1 MSETSTEE
9 TDGRRRRSQ
18 DSRARIVAA
27 MLELT
32 RAGAVSPSATDV
44 AGRAGVGLRS
54 VFRHFKDMESL
65 YQEMSVTIEAEL
77 RSVAEQPFQS
87 DDWRERVLELVERR
101 SVGFEVVGP
110 FRRASDTRR
119 HESQVL
125 QEHHQRLTQA
135 LRLILEAVIPQDA
148 VSKPALEALDLLL
161 SFEAWNRLRRE
172 QQLPP
177 AQARK
182 ALQTAVI
189 ALIGEG

>member
-1 MSETSTEE
+1 LSETSTEE